1 METDMR
7 KVISSY
13 AAELQKLMDAAT
25 VPMGKQSR
33 IDELMVDIAR
43 AAGVQP
49 RDLHLCG
56 EFDDDNGELVSTF
69 VGLWDPAPGSERVL
83 KKYEEVLEGDWQ
95 APNSIR
101 V

>member
-1 METDMR
+1 MR

-13 AAELQKLMDAAT
+13 AGELQKLMDAAN
-25 VPMGKQSR
+25 VSMGKQSR
-33 IDELMVDIAR
+33 IDEIMVDLAR

-56 EFDDDNGELVSTF
+56 EFSEDGELVSTF
-69 VGLWDPAPGSERVL
+69 VGVWDPTPGSAREL
-83 KKYEEVLEGDWQ
+83 KTYEEIIDSEWQ

>member
-13 AAELQKLMDAAT
+13 AKELQKLMDAAS

-33 IDELMVDIAR
+33 VDEILVDIAR

-49 RDLHLCG
+49 RDIHLCG
-56 EFDDDNGELVSTF
+56 EFAEDGSLTKTF
-69 VGLWDPAPGSERVL
+69 VGVWDPTPGSEREL
-83 KKYEEVLEGDWQ
+83 KKFEEVIDGEWK